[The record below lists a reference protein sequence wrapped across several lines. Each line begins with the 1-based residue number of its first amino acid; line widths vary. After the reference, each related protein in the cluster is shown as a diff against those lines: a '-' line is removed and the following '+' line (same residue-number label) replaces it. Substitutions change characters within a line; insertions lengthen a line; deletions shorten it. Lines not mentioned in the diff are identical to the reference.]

1 MQCNVISVGPNHATL
16 TCYLQDPSTAMPNT
30 EIRPAA
36 LIFPGGGYQ
45 YCSDRE
51 AEPVALAYLAEGYN
65 AFVLRYTVG
74 TSCPL
79 DKALQDAQA
88 ALRHLRENAALYRIA
103 PDKIVAI
110 GFSAGGH
117 LAAALGTQSEEKP
130 NALVLGYAVTLGATW
145 APMGRLHEPDLGAL
159 VTDATPPAFL
169 FATQGDS
176 LVPVKNS
183 LVFAEALSEHD
194 IPFAM
199 HIFPTGEHGLS
210 LARACTS
217 AGDTARVN
225 FMAAQW
231 LPMSLAFLADLW
243 GELGVIPP
251 KPEMVAQMQGGQVS
265 LDLPFKRLLKIPA
278 AKEVLQ
284 RRLPEVLQILQ
295 QNPLLKG
302 ASLRQLDG
310 FMPDAFPEEL
320 LRSID
325 AELARL

>member
-176 LVPVKNS
+176 WCRLRIAWFLRKLCQNMISRSRCIFSRPGNTAFHWHGPAPAPV
-183 LVFAEALSEHD
+183 
-194 IPFAM
+194 
-199 HIFPTGEHGLS
+199 T
-210 LARACTS
+210 
-217 AGDTARVN
+217 
-225 FMAAQW
+225 
-231 LPMSLAFLADLW
+231 
-243 GELGVIPP
+243 PP
-251 KPEMVAQMQGGQVS
+251 V
-265 LDLPFKRLLKIPA
+265 
-278 AKEVLQ
+278 
-284 RRLPEVLQILQ
+284 
-295 QNPLLKG
+295 
-302 ASLRQLDG
+302 
-310 FMPDAFPEEL
+310 
-320 LRSID
+320 
-325 AELARL
+325 